1 MNYDE
6 IIERSKIFIAREALR
21 AVQLNGLGD
30 STHFYITFK
39 TGFKGVK
46 LPDFL
51 RARYPDT
58 ITIVLQHS
66 FSNLNVGET
75 GFGVSL
81 AFSGQPFYI
90 IVPFNSLVE
99 FKDPSVNFV
108 LGFVPVDNGP
118 DDTVQQNLPF
128 DNDEDKAQQNNVIDI
143 NSFRKKQ

>member
-1 MNYDE
+1 MNYEE
-6 IIERSKIFIAREALR
+6 IIERSKMYIVREALR
-21 AVQLNGLGD
+21 DVQLHGLGD
-30 STHFYITFK
+30 ATHFYITFK

-46 LPDFL
+46 IPEFL
-51 RARYPDT
+51 KARYPDI

-90 IVPFNSLVE
+90 IVPFNSLIE

-108 LGFVPVDNGP
+108 LGFVPVDNAA
-118 DDTVQQNLPF
+118 DDSVDQSLPF
-128 DNDEDKAQQNNVIDI
+128 EGNMEIKDSNVIDI
-143 NSFRKKQ
+143 AKFRKK